1 MSVNDQFGSAFGH
14 VREPNKN
21 GVLNTLFPTI
31 ESELSSLGDTV
42 VPTPNSKLPSTTV
55 LSPNNE
61 LPTSTE
67 TSTNGAEPTT
77 TKETSEEVASTK
89 GAETPTPK
97 ETSEALTS
105 TKAAE
110 PTTTTATSE
119 EVTTTKEASP
129 KEKKRPDPPTFEKQG
144 DAVRHE
150 KSKHTP
156 KNTKLAYNSKAK
168 EFQGYLNSVF
178 GGTGEKES
186 SLVIT
191 PSKVFGFMYYQC
203 HRGKRNKQQSSS
215 GKFDRAEYDAVMANS
230 GPMDEKTDLLQ
241 NDSIQHYLG
250 AIRNLLDEQIR
261 LGITETRKDDIMTK
275 GLKDLITLVKNRR
288 ERVLKSLSKE

>member
-31 ESELSSLGDTV
+31 ESELSSLGDTSNTV
-42 VPTPNSKLPSTTV
+42 VPTPNCELPSTTV
-55 LSPNNE
+55 QSPNNE

-67 TSTNGAEPTT
+67 TSTNGAEHQ
-77 TKETSEEVASTK
+77 
-89 GAETPTPK
+89 
-97 ETSEALTS
+97 
-105 TKAAE
+105 

-129 KEKKRPDPPTFEKQG
+129 KEKKRTNPSTFEKQG

-288 ERVLKSLSKE
+288 ERVLKALSKERIDGEF